1 MDRAIKGEIEMDNN
15 RQKRIEKEL
24 LFIYKEFYNWEEVP
38 DEDLFEDG
46 ELTIN
51 EAMIKAWE
59 NIDNGKYRLIREKH
73 VIRT

>member
-1 MDRAIKGEIEMDNN
+1 MN
-15 RQKRIEKEL
+15 EK
-24 LFIYKEFYNWEEVP
+24 FDNWEEVP